1 MVEGQNK
8 SSKAGQRLAL
18 VIAGTGLAWV
28 LANMLGAHFG
38 WSNRVRA
45 LFDLLALGGFAWA
58 IIVAIGIWRKRQDN

>member
-1 MVEGQNK
+1 MVEGQDK

-18 VIAGTGLAWV
+18 VIAGTGVAWV

-45 LFDLLALGGFAWA
+45 LFDLVALAGFAWA
-58 IIVAIGIWRKRQDN
+58 IFVAIGIWRKRQDN

>member
-1 MVEGQNK
+1 MVEGEDK

-18 VIAGTGLAWV
+18 VIAGTGVAWV

-45 LFDLLALGGFAWA
+45 LFDLVALAGFAWA
-58 IIVAIGIWRKRQDN
+58 IFVAIGIWRNRQDN

>member
-18 VIAGTGLAWV
+18 VIAGTGVAWV

-45 LFDLLALGGFAWA
+45 LFDLVALAGFAWA
-58 IIVAIGIWRKRQDN
+58 IFVAIGIWRNRQDN